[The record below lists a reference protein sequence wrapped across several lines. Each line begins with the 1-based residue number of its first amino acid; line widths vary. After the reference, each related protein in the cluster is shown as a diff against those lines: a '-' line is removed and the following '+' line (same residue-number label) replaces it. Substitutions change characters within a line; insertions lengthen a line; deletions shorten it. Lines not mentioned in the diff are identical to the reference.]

1 MTTLLSQEYLAAL
14 DNLLQTFIMIRQ
26 ETNGLSTNKNTSDQK
41 QSISQTTTT
50 NKKKVIQYAVVGS
63 ITAATIAGAAIEA
76 IVGYIAVYFFA
87 PAWKKIARTWEEK
100 KRDEQN
106 TD

>member
-1 MTTLLSQEYLAAL
+1 
-14 DNLLQTFIMIRQ
+14 MIRQ

-50 NKKKVIQYAVVGS
+50 DENKVVS
-63 ITAATIAGAAIEA
+63 KYTFAETITAATIAGAAVEA

-100 KRDEQN
+100 KDDEQN
-106 TD
+106 TN